1 MALCELFELD
11 DLELIEGTFEELSNE
26 RFLAHM
32 LRGSREVRLLVSHDE
47 RPLAMAREDNGWK
60 AVSFLWKEPS
70 DELIEALPELD
81 LKVYTCDTRTYR
93 EAVCDHFSRR
103 LLDEVEPAME
113 DVPEDR
119 AKKVSDLIWKE
130 WDFRPGE
137 LCYDCC
143 CGSGV
148 GSLALSKVGLQSFAF
163 DVDRALLSSGLRKGR
178 LKTWSTVQLDAM
190 KASQYLERA
199 SYAILLMAG
208 NIGPG
213 NAWMWERIFDQVL
226 RIADHVLATVG
237 TQEEAEQLRA
247 WAEARGRRPR
257 VFENERDL
265 FYDRWA
271 CSID

>member
-113 DVPEDR
+113 DVPVDR
-119 AKKVSDLIWKE
+119 AKKVFGPHLE
-130 WDFRPGE
+130 GM
-137 LCYDCC
+137 
-143 CGSGV
+143 
-148 GSLALSKVGLQSFAF
+148 GLQAR
-163 DVDRALLSSGLRKGR
+163 RALLRLLLRFRGGKPGLIQGGAPIVR
-178 LKTWSTVQLDAM
+178 L
-190 KASQYLERA
+190 
-199 SYAILLMAG
+199 
-208 NIGPG
+208 
-213 NAWMWERIFDQVL
+213 
-226 RIADHVLATVG
+226 
-237 TQEEAEQLRA
+237 
-247 WAEARGRRPR
+247 RR
-257 VFENERDL
+257 
-265 FYDRWA
+265 
-271 CSID
+271 